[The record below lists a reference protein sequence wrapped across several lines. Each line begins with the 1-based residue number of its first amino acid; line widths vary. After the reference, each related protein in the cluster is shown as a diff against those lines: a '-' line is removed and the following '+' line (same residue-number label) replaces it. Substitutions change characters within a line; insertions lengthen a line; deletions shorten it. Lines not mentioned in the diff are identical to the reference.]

1 MAGRYKPM
9 HQKKKRRTRRKR
21 SSFLRTA
28 LTLCFCVL
36 AFVFSAFLWREA
48 LRVSSQEQG
57 SVSASGEA
65 FRPQVGDPPYC
76 VAIDAGHGGNDPG
89 ARGVVEEKD
98 MTAATASVLLA
109 WLEQDPNYIPLRTR
123 DAFDQTATPAERA
136 AAANAQAPQLLLSI
150 HGNSAANGSSAAGFE
165 CYPSVPGRTWHAE
178 SYYFAQKLAEGMQ
191 NAGARLRGRGGIRY
205 IYYLEN
211 DQKQLVESTHT
222 EVRAERSFTL
232 LEDVNCPVVLAEQC
246 FVTNADDV
254 ERFGSEQA
262 ANELRVFTTRPSV
275 HILAP
280 RRCRTRISNLSKNGE
295 EMLYAPK
302 KITTR
307 IIGASG
313 AQKSVRGEAPVFL
326 IHNFV

>member
-1 MAGRYKPM
+1 MPTSQRRPVNK
-9 HQKKKRRTRRKR
+9 HSKRKTHRCKMRNR
-21 SSFLRTA
+21 FLHGLLFVFAA
-28 LTLCFCVL
+28 LMLCFGL
-36 AFVFSAFLWREA
+36 FLWKAA
-48 LRVSSQEQG
+48 LELNAPAESAV
-57 SVSASGEA
+57 SVSAED
-65 FRPQVGDPPYC
+65 FRPVVGDPPYR
-76 VAIDAGHGGNDPG
+76 VAVDAGHGGNDPG
-89 ARGVVEEKD
+89 ARGVVEEKQV
-98 MTAATASVLLA
+98 TAATAAALLQ

-191 NAGARLRGRGGIRY
+191 NAGAHLRGRGGIRY

-254 ERFGSEQA
+254 ERFGSEQGCKRTA
-262 ANELRVFTTRPSV
+262 RIYYEAICAYFGTTPLPDAN
-275 HILAP
+275 
-280 RRCRTRISNLSKNGE
+280 
-295 EMLYAPK
+295 
-302 KITTR
+302 
-307 IIGASG
+307 
-313 AQKSVRGEAPVFL
+313 Q
-326 IHNFV
+326 